1 MFKVFIEMVEIQ
13 LFYASV
19 IVLVGGYFISPYLS

>member
-1 MFKVFIEMVEIQ
+1 MLKILIEIVEIQ

-19 IVLVGGYFISPYLS
+19 VILVGGYFISPYIS